1 MGHTSIKTTM
11 DIYAETTEKKKQE
24 TENQQAIINDVI
36 DVKMGVYSHK
46 T

>member
-24 TENQQAIINDVI
+24 TFETLQYVPDTYIEYIKFTSN
-36 DVKMGVYSHK
+36 
-46 T
+46 